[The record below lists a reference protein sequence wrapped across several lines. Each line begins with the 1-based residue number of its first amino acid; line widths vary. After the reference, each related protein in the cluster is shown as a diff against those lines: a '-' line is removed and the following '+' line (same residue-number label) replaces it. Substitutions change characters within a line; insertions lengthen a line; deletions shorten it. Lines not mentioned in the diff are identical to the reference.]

1 VETSSSLPGQ
11 EAAVNP
17 FDLLQG
23 PVVIVLFPLFMLVL
37 LRVIAPHGVDLDE
50 MLQLP
55 PDRESPRG
63 VDEEHV
69 RWRVE
74 LLRRRTETTGTEDPV
89 QARAAA
95 TSSVSAPRA

>member
-1 VETSSSLPGQ
+1 
-11 EAAVNP
+11 VNP

-23 PVVIVLFPLFMLVL
+23 PVVIVLFPLLMLVL

-55 PDRESPRG
+55 GDRESPRG
-63 VDEEHV
+63 VQEEEPV

-74 LLRRRTETTGTEDPV
+74 LLTRRTDTTGAKAPV

-95 TSSVSAPRA
+95 SSVSARRV

>member
-1 VETSSSLPGQ
+1 
-11 EAAVNP
+11 VNP

-55 PDRESPRG
+55 GDRESPRG
-63 VDEEHV
+63 VQEEEPV
-69 RWRVE
+69 RWRVD
-74 LLRRRTETTGTEDPV
+74 LLRRRTDTTGAEAPV
-89 QARAAA
+89 QARAAT
-95 TSSVSAPRA
+95 TSASAPRA